1 MPQDLGMDVD
11 LHLPP
16 TNMEVEVG
24 GQQGLKRVVEE
35 VEPTNLDDEVESV
48 GELFLGPHQSLVPSP
63 EEVHLSQKPTP
74 VGQGELGRDVNAQI
88 LLTNL
93 ED

>member
-35 VEPTNLDDEVESV
+35 VGPTNLDDKVESV
-48 GELFLGPHQSLVPSP
+48 GQLFLGPHRSLVPPP

-74 VGQGELGRDVNAQI
+74 VEQGELKRDVNAQI
-88 LLTNL
+88 PSTKL